1 MEEKYKKWHRIQV
14 ISCIMYAVSV
24 ILLWWMIYA
33 ESLYTLMIIM
43 AVIATVLLILTS
55 ASGLI
60 RAFIGYK
67 MGLRSSKKDWIIL
80 GITIILVILY
90 MIAKHL

>member
-1 MEEKYKKWHRIQV
+1 MEEKYKKWHRIQA

-24 ILLWWMIYA
+24 ILLWWMIYV

-67 MGLRSSKKDWIIL
+67 MGPRSSKRLIIL
-80 GITIILVILY
+80 GIAIILAILY
-90 MIAKHL
+90 MIAKQL